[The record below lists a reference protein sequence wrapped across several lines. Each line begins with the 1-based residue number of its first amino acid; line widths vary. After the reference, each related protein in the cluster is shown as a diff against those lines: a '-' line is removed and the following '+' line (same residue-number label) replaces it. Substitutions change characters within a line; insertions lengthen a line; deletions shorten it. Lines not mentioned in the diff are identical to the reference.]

1 MIPAFLAKSLADLTF
16 GGAFLWY
23 FIKALVSMALPYAAI
38 MLGIRWRKS
47 KHAKASEQY
56 SLAYNRRLHKWKL
69 RKSF

>member
-23 FIKALVSMALPYAAI
+23 FIKALVSMAVAYAAI

-47 KHAKASEQY
+47 KTAKASEQ
-56 SLAYNRRLHKWKL
+56 
-69 RKSF
+69 